1 MAREP
6 GYCLHK
12 PTGQAYVN
20 LGGKVIY
27 LGEHGTDESRER
39 YNRVKAEWLVNRH
52 SEKFQPKHSNGP
64 TMASLGDAYLDH
76 AESYYSGSTE
86 YANLKLALLPVSELF
101 ATLPAGEFGILQY
114 RACRDWW
121 LRDPKRSRQYV
132 NKQMKRLLRILKWSV
147 GEGLIPPSIH
157 QACQCVA
164 PLKAGRTEAK
174 ESEPVK
180 PVPEA
185 DVTATISKCTTVV
198 ADMIRFQQ
206 LVGCRPGELVTITP
220 AMVNRSSEV
229 WTITLAKHKTAYRGK
244 QRTIYVGPKAQK
256 ILTKYLLRSEDAAC
270 FSPVESEK
278 ERRQTKHDAR
288 ATPLS
293 CGNRPGSNRIARKP
307 RKAPGEAFSTGTY
320 ARSVRSACLRAK
332 VTPWSPNQLRHNAA
346 TSIRKEFGLEAAQVI
361 LGHSEL
367 GVTQVYAERDVSKAI
382 AVARQVG

>member
-220 AMVNRSSEV
+220 AMVDRSSEV

>member
-27 LGEHGTDESRER
+27 LGEYGTDESRER

-64 TMASLGDAYLDH
+64 TMASLGDAHLDR
-76 AESYYSGSTE
+76 AAVYYAGSTE

-101 ATLPAGEFGILQY
+101 ALMPAKDFGILQY

-164 PLKAGRTEAK
+164 PLKAGRTEAP

-185 DVTATISKCTTVV
+185 DVTKTIAKCTTVV

-256 ILTKYLLRSEDAAC
+256 ILTKYLLRAEDAAC

-288 ATPLS
+288 VTPLS
-293 CGNRPGSNRIARKP
+293 CGNRPGTNRIARKP
-307 RKAPGEAFSTGTY
+307 RKAPGDDILSKMLATVGWNLY
-320 ARSVRSACLRAK
+320 AIELTSLNVRDYNTVLRQFDSK
-332 VTPWSPNQLRHNAA
+332 
-346 TSIRKEFGLEAAQVI
+346 
-361 LGHSEL
+361 
-367 GVTQVYAERDVSKAI
+367 DV
-382 AVARQVG
+382 

>member
-27 LGEHGTDESRER
+27 LGPHDTDESRER

-76 AESYYSGSTE
+76 AEVYYAGSTE
-86 YANLKLALLPVSELF
+86 YANLKLALLPVSEMF
-101 ATLPAGEFGILQY
+101 ATLASKDFGILQY

-132 NKQMKRLLRILKWSV
+132 NKQVKRLLRILKWSV

-164 PLKAGRTEAK
+164 PLKAGRTEAP

-185 DVTATISKCTTVV
+185 DVTKTIAKCTTVV

-288 ATPLS
+288 VTPLS

-367 GVTQVYAERDVSKAI
+367 GVTQVYAERDVAKAI

>member
-27 LGEHGTDESRER
+27 LGPHDTDESRER

-76 AESYYSGSTE
+76 AEVYYAGSTE

-288 ATPLS
+288 VTPLS

-320 ARSVRSACLRAK
+320 ARSVRSACIRAK

-367 GVTQVYAERDVSKAI
+367 GVTQVYAERDVAKAI
-382 AVARQVG
+382 AVAKQVG

>member
-1 MAREP
+1 M
-6 GYCLHK
+6 
-12 PTGQAYVN
+12 
-20 LGGKVIY
+20 
-27 LGEHGTDESRER
+27 
-39 YNRVKAEWLVNRH
+39 
-52 SEKFQPKHSNGP
+52 
-64 TMASLGDAYLDH
+64 
-76 AESYYSGSTE
+76 
-86 YANLKLALLPVSELF
+86 
-101 ATLPAGEFGILQY
+101 PAKDFGILQY

-185 DVTATISKCTTVV
+185 DVTKTIAKCTTVV
-198 ADMIRFQQ
+198 ADMNRFQQ
-206 LVGCRPGELVTITP
+206 LVGCRPSEFVTITP

-256 ILTKYLLRSEDAAC
+256 ILTKYLLRAEDAAC

-278 ERRQTKHDAR
+278 ERR
-288 ATPLS
+288 
-293 CGNRPGSNRIARKP
+293 
-307 RKAPGEAFSTGTY
+307 
-320 ARSVRSACLRAK
+320 
-332 VTPWSPNQLRHNAA
+332 
-346 TSIRKEFGLEAAQVI
+346 
-361 LGHSEL
+361 
-367 GVTQVYAERDVSKAI
+367 
-382 AVARQVG
+382 

>member
-6 GYCLHK
+6 GYCLHR

-52 SEKFQPKHSNGP
+52 SEKFQPKQSNGP
-64 TMASLGDAYLDH
+64 TMAALGDAYLDH
-76 AESYYSGSTE
+76 AEVYYAGSTE

-101 ATLPAGEFGILQY
+101 ALMPAKDFGILQY

-164 PLKAGRTEAK
+164 PLKAGRTEAP

-185 DVTATISKCTTVV
+185 DVTKTIAKCTTVV

-278 ERRQTKHDAR
+278 ERRQKKHDER
-288 ATPLS
+288 VTPLS

-367 GVTQVYAERDVSKAI
+367 GVTQVYAERDVAKAI
-382 AVARQVG
+382 AVAKQVG

>member
-76 AESYYSGSTE
+76 AEVYYAGSTE

-220 AMVNRSSEV
+220 AMVDRSSEV

-288 ATPLS
+288 VTPLS
-293 CGNRPGSNRIARKP
+293 CGNRPGTNRIARK
-307 RKAPGEAFSTGTY
+307 APGDDILSKMLATVGWNLY
-320 ARSVRSACLRAK
+320 AIELTSLNVLDYNKVLR
-332 VTPWSPNQLRHNAA
+332 Q
-346 TSIRKEFGLEAAQVI
+346 F
-361 LGHSEL
+361 
-367 GVTQVYAERDVSKAI
+367 DSKD
-382 AVARQVG
+382 G

>member
-27 LGEHGTDESRER
+27 LGPHDTDESRER

-76 AESYYSGSTE
+76 AEVYYAGSTE

-101 ATLPAGEFGILQY
+101 ALMPAKDFGILQY

-288 ATPLS
+288 VTPLS

>member
-1 MAREP
+1 
-6 GYCLHK
+6 
-12 PTGQAYVN
+12 
-20 LGGKVIY
+20 
-27 LGEHGTDESRER
+27 
-39 YNRVKAEWLVNRH
+39 
-52 SEKFQPKHSNGP
+52 
-64 TMASLGDAYLDH
+64 
-76 AESYYSGSTE
+76 
-86 YANLKLALLPVSELF
+86 
-101 ATLPAGEFGILQY
+101 
-114 RACRDWW
+114 
-121 LRDPKRSRQYV
+121 
-132 NKQMKRLLRILKWSV
+132 
-147 GEGLIPPSIH
+147 
-157 QACQCVA
+157 
-164 PLKAGRTEAK
+164 
-174 ESEPVK
+174 
-180 PVPEA
+180 
-185 DVTATISKCTTVV
+185 
-198 ADMIRFQQ
+198 MIRFQQ

-288 ATPLS
+288 VTPLS

-320 ARSVRSACLRAK
+320 ARSVRSACIRAK

-367 GVTQVYAERDVSKAI
+367 GVTQVYAERDVAKAI
-382 AVARQVG
+382 AVAKQVG

>member
-6 GYCLHK
+6 GYCLHR

-64 TMASLGDAYLDH
+64 TMASLGDAHLDR
-76 AESYYSGSTE
+76 AAVYYAGSTE

-101 ATLPAGEFGILQY
+101 ALMPAKDFGILQY

-185 DVTATISKCTTVV
+185 DVTKTIAKCTTVV

-278 ERRQTKHDAR
+278 ERRQTKHDER
-288 ATPLS
+288 VTPLS

-367 GVTQVYAERDVSKAI
+367 GVTQVYAERDVAKAI
-382 AVARQVG
+382 AVAKQVG